1 MSKCK
6 HLYFTI
12 VFLGIFLLESGF
24 LVIGH
29 RGNPNKFPEETIQS
43 DNSAFNDGADFVELD
58 LHLSKDNILV
68 ISHDRNLSRITGS
81 SVIVSQNNFSYL
93 HTLKCK
99 NGEPIMSLNELFEY
113 YQHKPRT
120 KFLIETKK
128 TSHNTPK
135 NMEQILTNVIKKYHM
150 ENRVMFHSFSAPS
163 LETLSKLLPKIPRI
177 FIVGSLK
184 RINFEVLSY
193 VNGINISADLIT
205 QNPDLIQQLHK
216 LHKKVYVWAEMDESP
231 KLWNWLI
238 NNDIDAVVTNFPA
251 TAYRYNMAKKKTH
264 KFSINKDAIFYSRA
278 SERVFENPY
287 FKTKTNKKI
296 HFSQNIHVSN
306 AVETSSGTYYQIG
319 AKQFIDADFVNFN
332 LPVNCIYPYWNL
344 PIITKYNQTT
354 NTYVHPKYTANVEK
368 FLKPNTKYKIY
379 GISQNQKWLL
389 TTSGWVPAKEILY
402 YGIFPNT
409 AEFRYYQKLPHNY
422 QQINLALVPDV
433 AFNRQYVVN
442 FWKQCKILNNIKD
455 F

>member
-135 NMEQILTNVIKKYHM
+135 NMEQILANVIKKYHM

-251 TAYRYNMAKKKTH
+251 TAYRYNMAKKRL
-264 KFSINKDAIFYSRA
+264 INLVLTKMPFFIVGLQKEFLKIHILRLKLIKNTFFTKYSR
-278 SERVFENPY
+278 
-287 FKTKTNKKI
+287 
-296 HFSQNIHVSN
+296 
-306 AVETSSGTYYQIG
+306 
-319 AKQFIDADFVNFN
+319 
-332 LPVNCIYPYWNL
+332 
-344 PIITKYNQTT
+344 
-354 NTYVHPKYTANVEK
+354 
-368 FLKPNTKYKIY
+368 
-379 GISQNQKWLL
+379 
-389 TTSGWVPAKEILY
+389 
-402 YGIFPNT
+402 
-409 AEFRYYQKLPHNY
+409 
-422 QQINLALVPDV
+422 QQC
-433 AFNRQYVVN
+433 R
-442 FWKQCKILNNIKD
+442 
-455 F
+455 